1 VERSLRILRGRLL
14 PGGRGTWRT
23 LWGDQDAQHV
33 RGALEDLASPSL
45 FGGAQVLVVRHADLL
60 REDEQAAV
68 LLALPS
74 LGEGG
79 SLIMVATAADQRRKL
94 MATSLRAGAAHGFP
108 ALDARTAPPWVVRLA
123 RERGHEIA
131 PAAAQELVERSGPDL
146 AVLDGE
152 IEKLS
157 LHLGP
162 RTRIDVAHVREL
174 VVAVRGHRVDE
185 LTDRLARRDRAG
197 AARLLRQLLAE
208 GEPPLRLIAF
218 LASNLRR
225 ALHVSELAET
235 GLGPEDIAQRL
246 RMPAWLVGKTMGRGK
261 AKSLRHA
268 LFVLRR
274 VDLELKSARAGD
286 AVLDAALLE
295 IAAG

>member
-1 VERSLRILRGRLL
+1 
-14 PGGRGTWRT
+14 
-23 LWGDQDAQHV
+23 V

-45 FGGAQVLVVRHADLL
+45 FGGTQVLVVRHADTL
-60 REDEQAAV
+60 REDEQAMI
-68 LLALPS
+68 LEALSS

-79 SLIMVATAADQRRKL
+79 TLILVTSAADQRRKVI
-94 MATSLRAGAAHGFP
+94 AACLRAGAAHGFP
-108 ALDARTAPPWVVRLA
+108 TLDPRAAPPWVVRLA

-131 PAAAQELVERSGPDL
+131 PAAAQELVERSGSDL
-146 AVLDGE
+146 GVLDGE

-157 LHLGP
+157 LHVGP
-162 RTRIDVAHVREL
+162 RTRIDVAHVRDL
-174 VVAVRGHRVDE
+174 VAAARAHRVDE

-246 RMPAWLVGKTMGRGK
+246 GMPAWLVSKSMGRGK
-261 AKSLRHA
+261 AKSLSRA

-295 IAAG
+295 IASG